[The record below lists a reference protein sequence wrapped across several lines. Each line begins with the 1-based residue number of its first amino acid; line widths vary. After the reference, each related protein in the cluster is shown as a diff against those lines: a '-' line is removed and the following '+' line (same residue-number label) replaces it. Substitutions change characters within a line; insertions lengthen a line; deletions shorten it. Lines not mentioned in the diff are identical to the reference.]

1 VSDIF
6 NEVDEEMRR
15 DRALALWKRYGRY
28 LVGAA
33 VVIVV
38 ATSAV
43 VGWREYQSRQRSAEG
58 ERFATAVADARAGR
72 TTEAAQ
78 AFAAIAETAKSGY
91 APLARFREAAALAQL
106 GKLGEAVAAYDRL
119 SAEASNDKTFRDLAR
134 LEAALLLMNEG
145 KIDDVMA
152 RLKPLSAEGAMR
164 HIARELEAMLLL
176 RSGVTEEVKVALARI
191 ADDPE
196 APAGVR
202 GRAAEMLAALGGAK

>member
-6 NEVDEEMRR
+6 NEVDEELRR

-33 VVIVV
+33 VAIVV
-38 ATSAV
+38 ATSTV
-43 VGWREYQSRQRSAEG
+43 VGWREYQKRQRSAEG

-78 AFAAIAETAKSGY
+78 AFAAIADTAKSGY

-119 SAEASNDKTFRDLAR
+119 SAQAGNDKTFRDLAR

-176 RSGVTEEVKVALARI
+176 RGGKTEEVKVALARI